1 MTDQSLGVLVPQ
13 SHHSSPAFAAPASRS
28 QHQDSNRSAS
38 ATQHTGTAMTFQRM
52 PAHPGQDS
60 KETRQIHDG
69 CQASGDTVAEFLV
82 CQIGMQIQRRE
93 RRLSSDKRV
102 AITR

>member
-1 MTDQSLGVLVPQ
+1 
-13 SHHSSPAFAAPASRS
+13 
-28 QHQDSNRSAS
+28 
-38 ATQHTGTAMTFQRM
+38 MTFQRM

-93 RRLSSDKRV
+93 KRLSSDKRV
-102 AITR
+102 TITR